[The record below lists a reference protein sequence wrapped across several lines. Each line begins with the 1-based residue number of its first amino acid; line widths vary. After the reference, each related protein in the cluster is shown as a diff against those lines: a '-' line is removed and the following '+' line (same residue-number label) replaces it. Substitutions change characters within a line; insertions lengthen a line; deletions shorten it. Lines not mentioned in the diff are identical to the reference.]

1 MIAVSFALVIL
12 LGALV
17 LTLPVSS
24 RQGVATP
31 FLNSLFTATSA
42 TCVTGLVVYDT
53 YLYWSPFGQGVI
65 LALIQIGGLGLVTIT
80 SFFNLMI
87 RRHLSFHSLALAS
100 ESVNSLD
107 PTGVAGLVKMVFK
120 ISISVEALGAL
131 VLSATFYPLYGGEGI
146 FLSIFLAVSAY
157 CNAGFDLLGRE
168 GAFVSLTHYV
178 DQPQVILPI
187 VLLIVVGGL
196 GFLVWSDL
204 SAWRKRRRLLLHSR
218 LVLWMT
224 LALVLG
230 GAGLVALF
238 EWANPR
244 TLGPLSLG
252 GKMLAALFQ
261 SVTCRTAGF
270 NSIDLAACTDPTKV
284 VMICLMMVGA
294 APGSTGGG
302 LKITTVA
309 VLLATVYSVMRGRQ
323 ECVVLHKRVPQPVV
337 YKALTVMVMG
347 CGAVALSTLVVYFTC
362 GSVSLGGMEA
372 LFESASAF
380 STTGLSVGVTAKAGS
395 VAKTVLILCMYLGRV
410 GPVSLALALAL
421 PKKKR
426 RSVYCAARR
435 KNQVG

>member
-1 MIAVSFALVIL
+1 MGTL
-12 LGALV
+12 LLV
-17 LTLPVSS
+17 LPISS
-24 RQGVATP
+24 REGVVTP
-31 FLNSLFTATSA
+31 FLSSLFTATSA

-65 LALIQIGGLGLVTIT
+65 LALIQIGGLGLVSIT

-87 RRHLSFHSLALAS
+87 RRRLSFRSLALAS

-107 PTGVAGLVKMVFK
+107 PSGAAGLIKTVFK
-120 ISISVEALGAL
+120 ISLSVEAVGAL
-131 VLSATFYPLYGGEGI
+131 ILAATFCPLYGNEGL

-157 CNAGFDLLGRE
+157 CNGGFDLLGRE

-187 VLLIVVGGL
+187 IFLIVVGGL

-204 SAWRKRRRLLLHSR
+204 AAWRKCRRLLIHTK

-224 LALVLG
+224 LALILG
-230 GAGLVALF
+230 GAVLVALF
-238 EWANPR
+238 EWTNPR

-252 GKMLAALFQ
+252 GKTLAALFQ

-270 NSIDLAACTDPTKV
+270 NSIDLAACTDATKV

-302 LKITTVA
+302 LKVTTVA

-323 ECVVLHKRVPQPVV
+323 ECVVLHKKVPQSVV
-337 YKALTVMVMG
+337 YKALTVTVMG
-347 CGAVALSTLVVYFTC
+347 CGAVVLSTLVVYFTC
-362 GSVSLGGMEA
+362 GSLSLGGMEA

-380 STTGLSVGVTAKAGS
+380 STTGLSVGVTAGAGPA
-395 VAKTVLILCMYLGRV
+395 AKILLILCMYLGRV
-410 GPVSLALALAL
+410 GPVSLALALSFPKEKKGRFTVL
-421 PKKKR
+421 PEGKI
-426 RSVYCAARR
+426 
-435 KNQVG
+435 QVG